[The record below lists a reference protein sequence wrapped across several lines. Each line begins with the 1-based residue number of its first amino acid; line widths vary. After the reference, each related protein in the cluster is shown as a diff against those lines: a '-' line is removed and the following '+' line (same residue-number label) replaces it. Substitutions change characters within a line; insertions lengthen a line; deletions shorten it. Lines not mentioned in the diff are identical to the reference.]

1 MARSGPLGQEG
12 RMKGLLPVFIN
23 APSRY
28 VAQPD
33 GSNLIEL
40 TVLLTPEETYRLF
53 DLAAQVELDEWAS
66 SDRPRFGGEAIGG
79 PIRF

>member
-1 MARSGPLGQEG
+1 MRS
-12 RMKGLLPVFIN
+12 LLPVFIN

-40 TVLLTPEETYRLF
+40 TVLLTPQETYRSF
-53 DLAAQVELDEWAS
+53 DLAAQVELDGETARILDEWAS
-66 SDRPRFGGEAIGG
+66 NDRPRFGGEAVGG
-79 PIRF
+79 PVRF

>member
-1 MARSGPLGQEG
+1 MS
-12 RMKGLLPVFIN
+12 LLPVFIN

-40 TVLLTPEETYRLF
+40 TVLMTAEEAYRLF
-53 DLAAQVELDEWAS
+53 DLVAHVEATSELAAAIRAQAEREPVLADAK
-66 SDRPRFGGEAIGG
+66 GGFW
-79 PIRF
+79 P

>member
-1 MARSGPLGQEG
+1 MRS
-12 RMKGLLPVFIN
+12 LLPVFIN

-53 DLAAQVELDEWAS
+53 DLAAQVELDGETARILDEWAS
-66 SDRPRFGGEAIGG
+66 SDRPRFGGEAVGG
-79 PIRF
+79 PVRF

>member
-1 MARSGPLGQEG
+1 
-12 RMKGLLPVFIN
+12 MKSLLPVFIN
-23 APSRY
+23 AKSRY

-40 TVLLTPEETYRLF
+40 SVLLTPEETYRLF
-53 DLAAQVELDEWAS
+53 DLAAQVELDGETARILDEWAS

-79 PIRF
+79 PVRF

>member
-1 MARSGPLGQEG
+1 MRS
-12 RMKGLLPVFIN
+12 LLPVFIN
-23 APSRY
+23 TKSRY

-53 DLAAQVELDEWAS
+53 DLAAQVELDGETARILDEWAS
-66 SDRPRFGGEAIGG
+66 GQRPHFGGEAIGG
-79 PIRF
+79 PVRF

>member
-1 MARSGPLGQEG
+1 MRS
-12 RMKGLLPVFIN
+12 LLPAFIN
-23 APSRY
+23 AKSRY

-53 DLAAQVELDEWAS
+53 DLAAQVELDGASARILDEWAS
-66 SDRPRFGGEAIGG
+66 SDRPRFWGEAIGG
-79 PIRF
+79 PVRF

>member
-1 MARSGPLGQEG
+1 MRS
-12 RMKGLLPVFIN
+12 LLPVFIN

-33 GSNLIEL
+33 GSNMIEL

-53 DLAAQVELDEWAS
+53 DLAAQVELDGETARILDEWAS
-66 SDRPRFGGEAIGG
+66 GDRPRFGGEAVGG
-79 PIRF
+79 PVRF

>member
-1 MARSGPLGQEG
+1 MRS
-12 RMKGLLPVFIN
+12 LLPVFIN

-28 VAQPD
+28 IAQLD

-53 DLAAQVELDEWAS
+53 DLAAQVELDGETASILDEWAS
-66 SDRPRFGGEAIGG
+66 GQGPRCGGEAMV
-79 PIRF
+79 

>member
-1 MARSGPLGQEG
+1 MRS
-12 RMKGLLPVFIN
+12 LLPVFIN

-33 GSNLIEL
+33 GSNMIEL

-53 DLAAQVELDEWAS
+53 DLAAQVELDGETARILDEWAS
-66 SDRPRFGGEAIGG
+66 SDRPRFGGEAVGG
-79 PIRF
+79 PVRF

>member
-1 MARSGPLGQEG
+1 MRS
-12 RMKGLLPVFIN
+12 LLPVFIN

-53 DLAAQVELDEWAS
+53 DLAAQVELDGETARILDEWAS

-79 PIRF
+79 PVRF